1 MLHPC
6 IRLAKVVF
14 QVIPYSFP
22 VQAVSQY
29 HENSVLANVAASWG
43 DLLGDQLLQD
53 FPLPNPVLLKGI
65 SEENVHELILPTF
78 LI

>member
-6 IRLAKVVF
+6 IRLAKVVS

-22 VQAVSQY
+22 DLEAWKY
-29 HENSVLANVAASWG
+29 HGNSVLANVAASWG

-65 SEENVHELILPTF
+65 SEANVLELILPTF